1 MRRILGRLV
10 HTWPVTLA
18 AVGLATLMYGG
29 LALSQN
35 TQNYPGDLQVQ
46 IVKQPPNTVIL
57 STPPPVTLIRYFAPS
72 GVPVAN
78 STFLATV
85 DLANLAGKTGIFS
98 VRIDVSTPDPRIRVL
113 SYEPNFAQIE
123 IDKLDTRPGIPV
135 SVVHGPVPDGLT
147 LGTTTV
153 DPSTVTVSGASTLV
167 SQVESVRADVIIQ
180 TTGINVDQ
188 DVRLVPVDQLGNPV
202 RPLEVTPPTARV
214 TIPVFSDQKSRTL
227 PVNPIITGNPAA
239 GFEIESVTVDPQVVL
254 VTGDADQLAQLTAVD
269 TVPIPMTGVSGDETV
284 TVKLALPTGVVQVG
298 DSSISVTIKI
308 RPVTGTRTFS
318 AGLQLLGAS
327 NDLAYALSTDRV
339 LVTIGGSTADLDR
352 LSGATLVM
360 DLDVAG
366 LKIGVHE
373 VPVTA
378 ILPAGTTLV
387 AASPATVTVTIS
399 AAAASPAPSGT
410 PSGAPSGAPSGT
422 PSGVPSPSASGG

>member
-1 MRRILGRLV
+1 VRRILGRLV
-10 HTWPVTLA
+10 HNWPLKLA

-35 TQNYPGDLQVQ
+35 TQIYPGDLQVQ
-46 IVKQPPNTVIL
+46 VIKQPPDTVIL
-57 STPPPVTLIRYFAPS
+57 STLPPVTTIRYFAPS
-72 GVPVAN
+72 GGLAAN
-78 STFLATV
+78 SSFLATV

-98 VRIDVSTPDPRIRVL
+98 VRIDVSSPDPRIKVL

-123 IDKLDTRPGIPV
+123 IDKLDTRSGIPV

-153 DPSTVTVSGASTLV
+153 APSTVTVSGASSLV
-167 SQVESVRADVIIQ
+167 SQVVSVRADVIIQ

-188 DVRLVPVDQLGNPV
+188 DVRLQPVDQLGNPV

-214 TIPVFSDQKSRTL
+214 TIPVFSDQQSRTL
-227 PVNPIITGNPAA
+227 PVNPIITGTPAA
-239 GFEIESVTVDPQVVL
+239 GFEVASVSVDPQVVL
-254 VTGDADQLAQLTAVD
+254 VTGDADQLAQLTAAD
-269 TVPIPMTGVSGDETV
+269 TVPIPMTGVSSNETV
-284 TVKLALPTGVVQVG
+284 TVKLALPTGVVQVA
-298 DSSISVTIKI
+298 DSPVSVTVKV

-366 LKIGVHE
+366 LKAGVHD

-387 AASPATVTVTIS
+387 AASPASVTVTIS
-399 AAAASPAPSGT
+399 APAASSPPSA
-410 PSGAPSGAPSGT
+410 S
-422 PSGVPSPSASGG
+422 PSPSASGG

>member
-1 MRRILGRLV
+1 LK
-10 HTWPVTLA
+10 LA

-35 TQNYPGDLQVQ
+35 TQTYPGDLQVQ
-46 IVKQPPNTVIL
+46 IINQPPRTVVL
-57 STPPPVTLIRYFAPS
+57 TQPAPVTLVRYFAPS

-78 STFLATV
+78 STFAASI
-85 DLANLAGKTGIFS
+85 DLAAYAGKTGNQT
-98 VRIDVSTPDPRIRVL
+98 VHIDVTSPDPRIRIL
-113 SYEPNFAQIE
+113 SYEPSYAIVELDQ
-123 IDKLDTRPGIPV
+123 LDTKSGIPV

-147 LGTTTV
+147 LGATTV
-153 DPSTVTVSGASTLV
+153 DPATVTVSGASSLV

-188 DVRLVPVDQLGNPV
+188 DVRLVPVDQLGNPL

-214 TIPVFSDQKSRTL
+214 TIPVFSDQQSRTL
-227 PVNPIITGNPAA
+227 PVNPVITGSPAA
-239 GFEIESVTVDPQVVL
+239 GFEVESVTVNPQVVL
-254 VTGDADQLAQLTAVD
+254 VTGDADTLAQLNAVD
-269 TVPIPMTGVSGDETV
+269 TVPIPMTGVSSDETV
-284 TVKLALPTGVVQVG
+284 TVKLALPTGVVQV
-298 DSSISVTIKI
+298 DDTSIDVTIKI

-318 AGLQLLGAS
+318 AGLQLLGA
-327 NDLAYALSTDRV
+327 NNELAYALSTDRV

-366 LKIGVHE
+366 LKVGVHD

-378 ILPAGTTLV
+378 VLPAGTTLV
-387 AASPATVTVTIS
+387 AASPANVTVTIS
-399 AAAASPAPSGT
+399 AGT
-410 PSGAPSGAPSGT
+410 PSPSPS
-422 PSGVPSPSASGG
+422 SGPSPSASGG